1 MKCYQP
7 KKLFKVT
14 LAIFKISVVVMLSP
28 LVFYLQF
35 YLPIAMGGV
44 LLSAILFLTIGGF
57 ERIYVHP
64 FEDSKEYKDCLF
76 GQMYN
81 LEERL
86 EKEKKRREE
95 LYRELRESWKN
106 VMLGI
111 GLYLLGFCI
120 VLASVLLA
128 QILVVFILGVV
139 PGLYI
144 EVMCFDWIWIGYI
157 NSSAPFAKKISEEMA
172 IHSASVKAE
181 ESSKMIAVLTRRV
194 REKEEREWE
203 ERQKAWELLQEKEQR
218 EGDVQLK
225 EQQEGEA
232 LQLLQGEAQEKQD
245 GLQTQVE
252 GNRRDV
258 KPGQEYLGKQ
268 AGSDNQEGI
277 AKQEGL
283 LNLSDLQGQEVWTQ
297 EKLWAQEEKQRLTPP
312 KRENRDW
319 VFPPEKPSQKH

>member
-7 KKLFKVT
+7 KRLFKVT
-14 LAIFKISVVVMLSP
+14 LTIFKVSVVVMLSP
-28 LVFYLQF
+28 LVFLMPF
-35 YLPIAMGGV
+35 YLPIAGGGV

-95 LYRELRESWKN
+95 LYREQRESWKN

-111 GLYLLGFCI
+111 GLFLLGFCI
-120 VLASVLLA
+120 VLASVLLSE
-128 QILVVFILGVV
+128 ILVVFILGVV
-139 PGLYI
+139 PGFYI

-157 NSSAPFAKKISEEMA
+157 NSSAPYAKEVSEQMA

-181 ESSKMIAVLTRRV
+181 ESAKMIAVLTRRV

-203 ERQKAWELLQEKEQR
+203 ERQKAWELLQEKEKQ

-225 EQQEGEA
+225 EQQQEES
-232 LQLLQGEAQEKQD
+232 LQLLQGETQEKQD
-245 GLQTQVE
+245 GLQTLVE
-252 GNRRDV
+252 EKRQEA
-258 KPGQEYLGKQ
+258 KPGREYLGQ
-268 AGSDNQEGI
+268 QEGSV
-277 AKQEGL
+277 KQEGML
-283 LNLSDLQGQEVWTQ
+283 YMGDLQGQEVWTQ

-312 KRENRDW
+312 KRDEREW
-319 VFPPEKPSQKH
+319 VFPPENTSQKH